1 MRRLA
6 LALLLLAGLLASP
19 AAAGPRPVLDW
30 LRYDPGLLR
39 AYSLTM
45 DAADSAR
52 QTLSP
57 IWAGAAAPVHRVLLL
72 VPIKSVDAYSIS
84 VNTVLSVF
92 RERAIPA
99 RFEVWFYGNDKAVA
113 AESLAWAEA
122 NGIELIMTVGSLAT
136 EYIHGNY
143 RGHRIPVVTAASKDP
158 VPMGQMPGYDVGSGT
173 NIAYTSINV
182 AIETEITYLRRLIP
196 ELREVAVIYAANNK
210 SAVETQV
217 RPLQAVA
224 AKHRLTIRE
233 VVVRD
238 EEHAVEDIN
247 RSVPAMMTTLR
258 ADDPDLRHS
267 VMLVTGST
275 TVYDQIGL
283 INRFTGRLPVAA
295 TLPDVVRQGDDSA
308 VLSIG
313 VNQSS
318 AVQIAALYGID
329 ILLGKVKAGDLK
341 VGLVST
347 PDIAI
352 SFRRAREIDLLI
364 PFSFFEAAT
373 FIYDYEGRQVRS
385 FGLPVVAQ
393 K

>member
-1 MRRLA
+1 MPAR
-6 LALLLLAGLLASP
+6 AG
-19 AAAGPRPVLDW
+19 GRPTLDW

-45 DAADSAR
+45 DAADGAR
-52 QTLSP
+52 QVLTP
-57 IWAGAAAPVHRVLLL
+57 IWPGAAGPVHRVMLL

-84 VNTVLSVF
+84 VNTILSVF

-99 RFEVWFYGNDKAVA
+99 RFEVWFYDKDPAIA
-113 AESLAWAEA
+113 RESLVWAEA

-136 EYIHGNY
+136 EYVHNNY
-143 RGHRIPVVTAASKDP
+143 RGRRIPVVTSASKDP

-182 AIETEITYLRRLIP
+182 AIDTEIAYLRRLVP
-196 ELREVAVIYAANNK
+196 ELDEIAVIYAANNK

-217 RPLQAVA
+217 RPLQAA
-224 AKHRLTIRE
+224 AATHRLTVRE

-238 EEHAVEDIN
+238 EQHAVEDID
-247 RSVPAMMTTLR
+247 RYVPAMVGILR
-258 ADDPDLRHS
+258 ERDPEQRHS
-267 VMLVTGST
+267 VMLITGST
-275 TVYDQIGL
+275 TVYDQIGR
-283 INRFTGRLPVAA
+283 INSYTGRLPVAA
-295 TLPDVVRQGDDSA
+295 TLPDVVREGNDSA

-318 AVQIAALYGID
+318 AVQIAALYAID

-352 SFRRAREIDLLI
+352 SFRRARQIGLEI

-385 FGLPVVAQ
+385 FGLPVIAQ
-393 K
+393 R